1 MLMFGN
7 LQTTGL
13 ILGWVGTGCWVVCFW
28 WMHRLSSR
36 QEAMLKELQE
46 MMQGIEELSKRE
58 HDLIQEVHPAVGE
71 IKESVKDV
79 AEAVSEN
86 PSNTKSR

>member
-1 MLMFGN
+1 MGN

-13 ILGWVGTGCWVVCFW
+13 ILAWIGMGCWGVCFW

-36 QEAMLKELQE
+36 QEAMLKELHE
-46 MMQGIEELSKRE
+46 MTTRIERLSKAE
-58 HDLIQEVHPAVGE
+58 HDLIQEVHPDVGE

-79 AEAVSEN
+79 AAAVSED
-86 PSNTKSR
+86 SSAKTTK